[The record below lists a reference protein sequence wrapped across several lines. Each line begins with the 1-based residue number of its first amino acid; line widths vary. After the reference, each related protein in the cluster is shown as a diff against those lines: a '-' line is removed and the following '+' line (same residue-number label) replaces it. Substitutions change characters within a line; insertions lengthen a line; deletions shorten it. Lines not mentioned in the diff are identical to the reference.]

1 MKKFDINAKPS
12 MHNPFVVPSGYFD
25 TLTANVM
32 MRVSAL
38 DAAVS
43 SQNRWISW
51 IPWLGAACV
60 AALIVL
66 FSQVKPASTVDSQ
79 TASPAAAQ
87 HVYANTNTNA
97 DVAYDC
103 IMMADADNLAAY
115 ENDY

>member
-1 MKKFDINAKPS
+1 MKKFDINAKPGA
-12 MHNPFVVPSGYFD
+12 HNPFVVPSGYFD
-25 TLTANVM
+25 VLTAQVM

-38 DAAVS
+38 DAAAE
-43 SQNRWISW
+43 SQRRWIRW

-60 AALIVL
+60 ASLMVI
-66 FSQVKPASTVDSQ
+66 FSQLAPVGTSGSQ
-79 TASPAAAQ
+79 AGSPSAAQ
-87 HVYANTNTNA
+87 HTYANTNA